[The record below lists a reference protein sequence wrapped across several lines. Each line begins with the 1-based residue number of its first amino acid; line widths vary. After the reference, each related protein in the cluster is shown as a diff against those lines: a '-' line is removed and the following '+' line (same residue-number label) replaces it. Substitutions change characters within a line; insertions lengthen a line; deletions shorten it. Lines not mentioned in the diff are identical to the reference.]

1 MAMGAGMGDGI
12 HAGSAREGGWIA
24 IVATAVASAADADRL
39 AALMVAQRLAACVQV
54 GQVVSHY
61 RWRDALHREAEWRL
75 ECKTAVGRA
84 DALLAALA
92 QHHPYELPE
101 CLAWTVRVSRPYADW
116 VERETRGPG

>member
-1 MAMGAGMGDGI
+1 MNVET
-12 HAGSAREGGWIA
+12 HAEFPGEMPSIA
-24 IVATAVASAADADRL
+24 IVATTVASAADADRL